1 MISVKLRDY
10 LIRRILL
17 AIPVVLG
24 VLVITF
30 VLSYWVGNPIA
41 LYITERTPDERI
53 PIIMHEHGLDQPLYI
68 QFFYYLR
75 DIFSGDWGYSRTAH
89 MDVTQAIATYLP
101 ATIELALVAMIIAVI
116 VGIPLGIISATKKDK
131 PVDHVLR
138 VVALAGVSMP
148 IFWFALMLK
157 MIFFFQLNQMGLP
170 HLPES
175 GRFSIGYVDY
185 GFGPTGFILVD
196 ALITGDIVLF
206 FDALVHLILPAT
218 ALAYLSLAVI
228 MRMMRSSMLEVLK
241 EDYITLARAKGLRER
256 VVIYKHALRNALI
269 PTVTVIGLA
278 FGGLISGAV
287 LTETIFN
294 WYGMGQWSTS
304 SIMGSDIPSISAFV
318 LIVAIVYVSANLL
331 VDMLYGSLDPR
342 IRYG

>member
-1 MISVKLRDY
+1 MKLRDY

-24 VLVITF
+24 VLIITF
-30 VLSYWVGNPIA
+30 ILSYWVGNPIA
-41 LYITERTPDERI
+41 LYITERTPEDRI
-53 PIIMHEHGLDQPLYI
+53 AIIMREHGLDQPLYI
-68 QFFYYLR
+68 QFFYYIR
-75 DIFSGDWGYSRTAH
+75 DIFTGDWGYSRTAH
-89 MDVTQAIATYLP
+89 MDVTQAIAVYLP
-101 ATIELALVAMIIAVI
+101 ATIELSLVAMVIAIV

-138 VVALAGVSMP
+138 VIALAGVSMP

-170 HLPES
+170 SLPES
-175 GRFSIGYVDY
+175 GRFSVGYVTY
-185 GFGPTGFILVD
+185 GFGPTGFILID
-196 ALITGDIVLF
+196 ALITGDLVLF
-206 FDALVHLILPAT
+206 FDAVIHLVLPAS
-218 ALAYLSLAVI
+218 ALAYLTLAVI

-269 PTVTVIGLA
+269 PTITVIGLA
-278 FGGLISGAV
+278 FGGLMSGAV

-294 WYGMGQWSTS
+294 WYGMGQWSTT

-318 LIVAIVYVSANLL
+318 LIVAIVYVTANLL
-331 VDMLYGSLDPR
+331 VDMLYGTLDPR

>member
-1 MISVKLRDY
+1 MKLRDY
-10 LIRRILL
+10 VIRRVLL

-30 VLSYWVGNPIA
+30 ILSYWVGNPIA
-41 LYITERTPDERI
+41 LYITERTPDARI
-53 PIIMHEHGLDQPLYI
+53 PIIMREHGLDQPLYI
-68 QFFYYLR
+68 QFFFYLR
-75 DIFSGDWGYSRTAH
+75 DIFTGDWGYSRSAH
-89 MDVTQAIATYLP
+89 MDVSQAVATYLP
-101 ATIELALVAMIIAVI
+101 ATIELSLIAMIIAI
-116 VGIPLGIISATKKDK
+116 VAGIPLGIVSATKKDK
-131 PVDHVLR
+131 PTDHVLR

-157 MIFFFQLNQMGLP
+157 MIFFFQLNEMGLP

-175 GRFSIGYVDY
+175 GRFSIGYISYDY
-185 GFGPTGFILVD
+185 EPTGFLLID
-196 ALITGDIVLF
+196 ALIKGDFRLLF
-206 FDALVHLILPAT
+206 DGLSHLVLPAT
-218 ALAYLSLAVI
+218 ALAYLTLAII

-241 EDYITLARAKGLRER
+241 EDYITLARAKGLKER
-256 VVIYKHALRNALI
+256 VVIYKHALRNAMI
-269 PTVTVIGLA
+269 PTITVIGLA
-278 FGGLISGAV
+278 FGGLMAGAV

-294 WYGMGQWSTS
+294 WYGMGQWSTT

-331 VDMLYGSLDPR
+331 VDLLYGALDPR